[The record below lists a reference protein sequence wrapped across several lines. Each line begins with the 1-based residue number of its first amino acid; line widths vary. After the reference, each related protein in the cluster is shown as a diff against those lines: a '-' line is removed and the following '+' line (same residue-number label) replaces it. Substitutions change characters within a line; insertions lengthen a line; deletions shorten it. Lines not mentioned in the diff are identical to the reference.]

1 MQCLRKQTGILK
13 APLAATQNCS
23 KQMCVA
29 PSKWGEDIQENVRRL
44 TLMALGAEAPDLQSL
59 RRTISAVVHGAQ
71 EGMRQQLQETT
82 TQTQSARAKIAEAI
96 AGLDSALAQFAE
108 ASNLAME
115 EAAGQA
121 RKFSD
126 EELVRT
132 RTDLESLET
141 LFLEIL
147 RGSASAAKGQASD
160 ALRDLAQ
167 HMQINGTAVGHQVK
181 DAVET
186 IGRQMTT
193 VGLVP
198 FETGMRLA
206 SVTSDLMRKV
216 AAGVLTAAADRIK
229 PSQGS
234 EKSDS

>member
-1 MQCLRKQTGILK
+1 MPKETDRN
-13 APLAATQNCS
+13 PESAAGGDAKLLEADVCRA
-23 KQMCVA
+23 VEG
-29 PSKWGEDIQENVRRL
+29 GEDIQENVRRL

-59 RRTISAVVHGAQ
+59 RRTISAVVQGAQ

-82 TQTQSARAKIAEAI
+82 TQTQSARAQIAEAI

-108 ASNLAME
+108 TSKLAME

-147 RGSASAAKGQASD
+147 QGSASAAKGQASD

-167 HMQINGTAVGHQVK
+167 HMHIDGTAVGHQAK

-198 FETGMRLA
+198 FETGIQLA
-206 SVTSDLMRKV
+206 SVTSDLMRNV
-216 AAGVLTAAADRIK
+216 AAGMLTAAADRIK